1 MESVDTLSFE
11 SDHRPVLR
19 HDAEALEMPATLS
32 GPRLS
37 SQSRPL
43 PQRHHAQSTARQ
55 ACARVFRDGG
65 LPIDALVEFGLL
77 TTGDVASDQFHMQLD
92 WAQAVRIITA
102 SLIASLRKSTTKLA
116 L

>member
-19 HDAEALEMPATLS
+19 HDAEALEMPATHL
-32 GPRLS
+32 GPRLF
-37 SQSRPL
+37 SQSLPL
-43 PQRHHAQSTARQ
+43 PHRHHAQNMARQ
-55 ACARVFRDGG
+55 ACARVFRAGG
-65 LPIDALVEFGLL
+65 QPIEALVEFGLL
-77 TTGDVASDQFHMQLD
+77 PTGDGAADQFHMQLD